1 LSITG
6 VFINNNA
13 RGFLRGSPTTGA
25 LLFVGYKVISLG
37 WRLGVKVLF
46 NRKLLLKVKGAVCLF
61 HNSFRLKDQR

>member
-25 LLFVGYKVISLG
+25 LLFVGMVY
-37 WRLGVKVLF
+37 VLQSDF
-46 NRKLLLKVKGAVCLF
+46 FGLEIGCE
-61 HNSFRLKDQR
+61 SFVQSKTFVEG